1 MMIMGEGRKEGLGC
15 GVMWW
20 WVVVLLLLLYI

>member
-1 MMIMGEGRKEGLGC
+1 MMIMGEGRKEGLGY

-20 WVVVLLLLLYI
+20 WVVVLLLLYS